1 MNYAFTKACLDYYAF
16 QTVNAQGFAEKL
28 NHLLMRNNRQVNA
41 MMLNLLDSHDTDRF
55 FTSVNKNKDR
65 LLSAIAVMCMYMGAP
80 CIYYGTEL
88 CLEGGYDPNNRRCFD
103 WGESNWDIPFIE
115 ILKNLLSLKQKP
127 ALQKGDICISYDE
140 NLCYIIRTFEN
151 SEMILIL
158 NQSGKTVR
166 ISQTG
171 TILAQNKLL
180 ECNLLTDGFVI
191 YEN

>member
-1 MNYAFTKACLDYYAF
+1 MD
-16 QTVNAQGFAEKL
+16 
-28 NHLLMRNNRQVNA
+28 
-41 MMLNLLDSHDTDRF
+41 
-55 FTSVNKNKDR
+55 
-65 LLSAIAVMCMYMGAP
+65 
-80 CIYYGTEL
+80 
-88 CLEGGYDPNNRRCFD
+88 
-103 WGESNWDIPFIE
+103 

-127 ALQKGDICISYDE
+127 VLQKGDIRISYDE

-180 ECNLLTDGFVI
+180 EGNLLTDGFVV